1 MKSKALNI
9 FAILMTAAILFV
21 ACTKEDKDVRLD
33 PILSTSETTNIT
45 NTSAN
50 VIGFITSHGS
60 GFTEKGVCYSL
71 TATPTIETATKVVC
85 LVDTITATF
94 EVKLTGLDFAT
105 KYYARAYAISPS
117 GIMYGE
123 EITFTTL
130 PNVPTV
136 TTAAFISN
144 TSKTANGGGSVT
156 DDGRGTIT
164 KRGVCYSVLPNPT
177 LEHCKDSITDD
188 GKGLGAFTSALSNLT
203 AKTKYYVRAYATNSG
218 GTGYGPEVSFTT
230 IIDLPTITTTDIS
243 NITSDGKA
251 SSGGNITYDGGASIT
266 ERGICWS
273 TSANPSIA
281 DNKTSDGNGSGKFT
295 SLLTGLAVST
305 TYHVRAYAI
314 NSVGVAYGSDI
325 QFSTYPT
332 SLYMIGDGI
341 ISDASHQWDWSVD
354 LPMIPVNGQPNLFW
368 KIVWMNGSGGFKMNS
383 AKAWNGNEFGK
394 TGNATNGVF
403 NKGGDNIPVPVTAG
417 YYMVVVDF
425 ATGKIAIA
433 DPKVYLMGETI
444 GSWNTENAAGLF
456 TVDNANSVITVTK
469 PLDAKELR
477 MYAWHPWF
485 TDWWRSEFIIL
496 GGKIEFRGNGGD
508 QSRVTVSAGTNKI
521 DLNFKTGDGSIA
533 VLP

>member
-1 MKSKALNI
+1 MKYITLEFMKSKALNI
-9 FAILMTAAILFV
+9 FAILITAAILFV

-123 EITFTTL
+123 EVSFTTL

-136 TTAAFISN
+136 TTADFISN

-156 DDGRGTIT
+156 DDGRGVVT

-188 GKGLGAFTSALSNLT
+188 GKGLGTFTSSLSKLT

-230 IIDLPTITTTDIS
+230 L
-243 NITSDGKA
+243 
-251 SSGGNITYDGGASIT
+251 
-266 ERGICWS
+266 
-273 TSANPSIA
+273 A
-281 DNKTSDGNGSGKFT
+281 DALF
-295 SLLTGLAVST
+295 
-305 TYHVRAYAI
+305 
-314 NSVGVAYGSDI
+314 
-325 QFSTYPT
+325 
-332 SLYMIGDGI
+332 MIGDGVGT
-341 ISDASHQWDWSVD
+341 WDWATTD
-354 LPMIPVNGQPNLFW
+354 LPMIQVNSHTNLFW
-368 KIVWMNGSGGFKMNS
+368 KIVWLNATGEFKF
-383 AKAWNGNEFGK
+383 APQKAWSGDFGK
-394 TGNATNGVF
+394 TGSATDGVYS
-403 NKGGDNIPVPVTAG
+403 KGGDNIPVPGTAG
-417 YYMVVVDF
+417 YYMVVVDI

-444 GSWNTENAAGLF
+444 GSWDTQNAAGLF
-456 TVDNANSVITVTK
+456 TVDNANSVITITK
-469 PLDAKELR
+469 SLAAKELR

-485 TDWWRSEFIIL
+485 TDWWQSEFMIL
-496 GGKIEFRGNGGD
+496 NGKIEFRGTGND
-508 QSRVTVSAGTNKI
+508 QARVTPTAGNNKI
-521 DLNFKTGDGSIA
+521 DLNFKTGDGSIT
-533 VLP
+533 LIP